1 MMEGRPYSPDE
12 EDGMQIEGR
21 SALIT
26 GGSRGL
32 GAALGRALAREGA
45 RVVLVAR
52 GAEELARV
60 VGEIRAEGG
69 DAHGFAA
76 DVGAKEDIHRIAGAA
91 SALAGPIDLLVHN
104 ASTLGPTPLRLLL
117 DTECEDLGQVLD
129 VNLLGP
135 FRLTRALAGG
145 MVLRGRGLVLQVT
158 SDASV
163 NGYPTWGAYGV
174 SKAALDHLGRIW
186 AAELEGTGVR
196 VLTIDPGEMRT
207 AMHAAAMPD
216 ADPATLADPAVVA
229 RRLVAIIRA
238 AEAIPTGTRLE
249 ASSWTP
255 PRWQPMAAGAAFP
268 RGRG

>member
-1 MMEGRPYSPDE
+1 
-12 EDGMQIEGR
+12 MQIEGR
-21 SALIT
+21 SALVT

-45 RVVLVAR
+45 RVVLIAR
-52 GAEELARV
+52 GAAELARV
-60 VGEIRAEGG
+60 VDEIRAEGG

-91 SALAGPIDLLVHN
+91 SALAGPIDILVHN

-135 FRLTRALAGG
+135 FRLTRAIVGG

-163 NGYPTWGAYGV
+163 NGYP
-174 SKAALDHLGRIW
+174 KIGR
-186 AAELEGTGVR
+186 AHV
-196 VLTIDPGEMRT
+196 
-207 AMHAAAMPD
+207 
-216 ADPATLADPAVVA
+216 
-229 RRLVAIIRA
+229 
-238 AEAIPTGTRLE
+238 
-249 ASSWTP
+249 
-255 PRWQPMAAGAAFP
+255 
-268 RGRG
+268 